1 MSHLTDSQFFQ
12 LLDGVIDPAERQCLE
27 MHLARCHACHR
38 ELALR
43 RAMAQS
49 TKHQPLAA
57 TSAHFNS
64 SVMRRVIFY
73 NKQYTALR
81 FLQRHGV
88 ALALAIG
95 TIIIAYILSI
105 FETWNTTKQAIEN
118 LQQEQKI
125 VHYYTIA
132 DRELTQYL
140 QLIGEKI
147 INLTATENTHLLI
160 LAALIIVALALF
172 DKYVAR
178 PFIKMRL

>member
-12 LLDGVIDPAERQCLE
+12 LLDGVIDPAERQRLDL
-27 MHLARCHACHR
+27 HLARCHECHQ

-43 RAMAQS
+43 RAMEQN

-57 TSAHFNS
+57 TSAHFTA

-73 NKQYTALR
+73 KRQSAALR
-81 FLQRHGV
+81 FLLRHGI
-88 ALALAIG
+88 ALALTIG
-95 TIIIAYILSI
+95 TAIVAYILWILEAWS
-105 FETWNTTKQAIEN
+105 TANQAVEN

-140 QLIGEKI
+140 QVIGEKI
-147 INLTATENTHLLI
+147 INLSAAENTHLLI
-160 LAALIIVALALF
+160 LAALIIVVLALF
-172 DKYVAR
+172 DKYFAR